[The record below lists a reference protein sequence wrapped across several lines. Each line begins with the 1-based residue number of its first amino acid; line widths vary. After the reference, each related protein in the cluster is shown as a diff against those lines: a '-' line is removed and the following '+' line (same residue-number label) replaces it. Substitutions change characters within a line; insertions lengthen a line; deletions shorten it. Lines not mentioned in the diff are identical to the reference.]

1 MNKNYFA
8 ARTMALDSAA
18 AATASTAEVIEPFFR
33 RCFKN
38 LNTRNASQPKA
49 DTAASVDLQSIDEKD
64 WKPDSHKSPLYDL
77 AASNPYVI
85 AASLFSRKYR

>member
-8 ARTMALDSAA
+8 ARTKALDSAA
-18 AATASTAEVIEPFFR
+18 VATASTAEVIEPFIR

-38 LNTRNASQPKA
+38 LNIGNASQPKA
-49 DTAASVDLQSIDEKD
+49 DSAASVDLRSIDEKD

-85 AASLFSRKYR
+85 AASLFSRKNR